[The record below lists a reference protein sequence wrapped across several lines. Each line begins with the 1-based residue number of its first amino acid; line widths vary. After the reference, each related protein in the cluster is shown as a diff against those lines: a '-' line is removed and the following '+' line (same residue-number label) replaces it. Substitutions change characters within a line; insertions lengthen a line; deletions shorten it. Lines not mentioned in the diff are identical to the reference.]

1 MCDST
6 KQERKSRNISIMS
19 VISSLFVFLKKH
31 QDARAIHG
39 ERIVLSNNV
48 TGDWLSAPSEEVCL
62 TASPSAV
69 IFSSRIPLWEF
80 WQDSESPYL
89 LEPTSLSSP
98 RVLFLLKPP
107 SLESSFH
114 QNFLPFS
121 LLLPRFSEAHSQI
134 PSSELS
140 PYLTLHP
147 LFAWIS
153 LRLGPPLPLPLPTLL
168 RIFLSSESTTPA
180 SPSFRSSLSPTHFTH
195 NGPPRSHFHKIFTLG
210 LLWWLLWDF
219 SGPHGGGPVF
229 HPWLG
234 NQVLHAAAK
243 EDACR
248 SSCTRESKDPMWL
261 RPGTAR

>member
-98 RVLFLLKPP
+98 RVLFTLKPP

-134 PSSELS
+134 PCVRALTLSHLTPALS
-140 PYLTLHP
+140 PESPTQQGP
-147 LFAWIS
+147 LFPYPC
-153 LRLGPPLPLPLPTLL
+153 L
-168 RIFLSSESTTPA
+168 LSSESS
-180 SPSFRSSLSPTHFTH
+180 SPQSPQPLHPPPSEAPSPQPTLPIT
-195 NGPPRSHFHKIFTLG
+195 GPLDPIFTKSSP
-210 LLWWLLWDF
+210 WDF
-219 SGPHGGGPVF
+219 SGDFSGTSQAPMEGGLCSI
-229 HPWLG
+229 LG
-234 NQVLHAAAK
+234 
-243 EDACR
+243 
-248 SSCTRESKDPMWL
+248 
-261 RPGTAR
+261 